1 LKPCP
6 NLAQQN
12 YPKLFHAAFG
22 KISTFDFQ
30 AWQQC
35 LEAEKRWKNG
45 EFAEGGQKNGSRK
58 EKWLKNRSRSLD

>member
-12 YPKLFHAAFG
+12 YPKLIYAAFG

-30 AWQQC
+30 AWRQC
-35 LEAEKRWKNG
+35 LEADKRWKNG
-45 EFAEGGQKNGSRK
+45 EFAEGASK
-58 EKWLKNRSRSLD
+58 EKVAARLTNYMR